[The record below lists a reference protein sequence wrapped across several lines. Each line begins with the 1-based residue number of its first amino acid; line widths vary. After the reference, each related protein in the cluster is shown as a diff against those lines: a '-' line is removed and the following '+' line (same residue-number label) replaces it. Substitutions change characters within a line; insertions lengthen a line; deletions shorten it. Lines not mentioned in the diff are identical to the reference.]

1 MDDLRLSTKQEQA
14 VASRA
19 RAITVVASAGTG
31 KTEVVARRVERIL
44 VESEREEF
52 RVLAVSYTIRAADGL
67 SRRLATRLG
76 ALHRRVDADTIH
88 GFALGCL
95 RQHGTRIGLPLE
107 PEVLTRLEDRHELL
121 SEWLKREG
129 RRPLDDP
136 AETFSK
142 LDLDRTRG
150 ITDLKV
156 DSWRQVLA
164 EAGAVDYPAMLE
176 RATELMQL
184 PSVHRIYRALY
195 RHVVVDEAQN
205 LTRAQYRLLT
215 ELIGRPSADH
225 IPAVMIGDERQS
237 IVGFAGA
244 DHTLMAEFETEYEAE
259 RIELDTNYRS
269 AVRIAEAA
277 EAVANALGQPPEPL
291 LVRFPAEGEVRIGE
305 YPTEE
310 AEGEAVADWVRR
322 QLAEGLAGC
331 VVAPGEP
338 TSVDLEQVAV
348 LGRSAAALNPTR
360 EALDKLDIA
369 HASASTPDEWVT
381 SPAGQALVEMI
392 GLRSAPDHLSIRR
405 RLAQLCGHPDPEA
418 WSNVAELCA
427 GSSDP
432 GIVELTQICVVDS
445 PEQLISELDR
455 LEIEDQDWPDDAR
468 QIKDAWASFVDRAA
482 AGSRSFAEFKQHIAR
497 CQRGDRLDPGVR
509 LLTIHKAQGQE
520 FKSVALVACNQGQI
534 PDFRSTTADEIAAE
548 LRTFYV
554 AVSRPTRSLL
564 LTRSETRLT
573 RYSLRD
579 TEQSDFLSLVE
590 PAASLISA

>member
-1 MDDLRLSTKQEQA
+1 MDDLRLSAKQERA

-19 RAITVVASAGTG
+19 QAITVVASAGTG

-52 RVLAVSYTIRAADGL
+52 RVLAVSYTVRAADGL
-67 SRRLATRLG
+67 SRRLANRLG

-121 SEWLKREG
+121 SEWLQREG
-129 RRPLDDP
+129 RKPLDDP
-136 AETFSK
+136 AETFRK
-142 LDLDRTRG
+142 LDLDRARG
-150 ITDLKV
+150 FTNLRV

-176 RATELMQL
+176 RATELMQI

-195 RHVVVDEAQN
+195 KHVVVDEAQN
-205 LTRAQYRLLT
+205 MTRAQYRLLT
-215 ELIGRPSADH
+215 EMIGRPNADR
-225 IPAVMIGDERQS
+225 ISTVLIGDERQS

-244 DHTLMAEFETEYEAE
+244 DHTLMTEFETEYGAE

-277 EAVANALGQPPEPL
+277 AAIASALDHPPEQMS
-291 LVRFPAEGEVRIGE
+291 VRFQAEGDVHIGE

-310 AEGEAVADWVRR
+310 AEGGAVADWVRR
-322 QLAEGLAGC
+322 QLADGLAGC

-338 TSVDLEQVAV
+338 TSVSPDQVAV

-360 EALDKLDIA
+360 EALDKLDIE

-381 SPAGQALVEMI
+381 SPAGQALVELI
-392 GLRSAPDHLSIRR
+392 GLRGAPDHLSIRR
-405 RLAQLCGHPDPEA
+405 RLAQLCGHTDPEA
-418 WSNVAELCA
+418 WWDVAQLFD

-432 GIVELTQICVVDS
+432 GIAKLTQVSNVDS

-482 AGSRSFAEFKQHIAR
+482 AGSRFFAEFKQHIAR

-534 PDFRSTTADEIAAE
+534 PDFRSTTADQIAAE

-564 LTRSETRLT
+564 LTRSKTRLT
-573 RYSLRD
+573 RYNLRN
-579 TEQSDFLSLVE
+579 TERSEFLSLVE
-590 PAASLISA
+590 PAASLTST

>member
-1 MDDLRLSTKQEQA
+1 MDDLRLSAKQEEA

-19 RAITVVASAGTG
+19 RAITVVAAAGTG

-44 VESEREEF
+44 IESEREEF
-52 RVLAVSYTIRAADGL
+52 RVLAVSYTVRAADGL
-67 SRRLATRLG
+67 SRRLASRLG

-121 SEWLKREG
+121 SEWLRREG

-136 AETFSK
+136 AETFRK
-142 LDLDRTRG
+142 LDLDRARG
-150 ITDLKV
+150 ITNLKV

-176 RATELMQL
+176 RAGELMQL

-215 ELIGRPSADH
+215 DVIGYPNTDH
-225 IPAVMIGDERQS
+225 ISSVLIGDERQS

-244 DHTLMAEFETEYEAE
+244 DHTLMAEFETDYGAE

-269 AVRIAEAA
+269 AARVAEAA
-277 EAVANALGQPPEPL
+277 EAVANALDQPPEQL
-291 LVRFPAEGEVRIGE
+291 SVRFQAEGDIRIGE
-305 YPTEE
+305 YPSEE
-310 AEGEAVADWVRR
+310 AEGEAVADWIRR
-322 QLAEGLAGC
+322 HLVNGLADC
-331 VVAPGEP
+331 VVAPGES
-338 TSVDLEQVAV
+338 TSVDPEQVAV

-381 SPAGQALVEMI
+381 SPSGQALVELI
-392 GLRSAPDHLSIRR
+392 GLRSAPNHLSIRR
-405 RLAQLCGHPDPEA
+405 RLSQLCEHPDPEA
-418 WSNVAELCA
+418 WSDVAGLFA
-427 GSSDP
+427 SSTDL
-432 GIVELTQICVVDS
+432 GITKLTHVCDIDS
-445 PEQLISELDR
+445 PEQLISELDG

-468 QIKDAWASFVDRAA
+468 QLKDAWASFVDRTAT
-482 AGSRSFAEFKQHIAR
+482 GSRSFAEFKQHITR

-520 FKSVALVACNQGQI
+520 FKCVALVACNQGQI
-534 PDFRSTTADEIAAE
+534 PDFRSTTADQVAAE

-573 RYSLRD
+573 RYNLRD
-579 TEQSDFLSLVE
+579 TERSDFLSLVE
-590 PAASLISA
+590 PAASRVSN